1 MVSRLPSLIALR
13 AFEAVSRHLSFTRAA
28 VELNLT
34 QTAVSHQI
42 RSLEEH
48 LGAQLFIRKR
58 NSIQLTELAVE
69 YYHAI
74 QGSLAEIA
82 IATERA
88 TQFDR
93 DSTLTIASSQAFAM
107 KVLFPR
113 LDEFRRLHPE
123 INLQTKA
130 VLSYEGLTRH
140 EYDAAIR
147 YGSGTSWT
155 GWISER
161 LTTEEMFPV
170 CSPRLRKQHRLR
182 QPEDL
187 SAHTAIRSSSPVLR
201 DEWPAWLA
209 LAAIPHLRFK
219 NEIVCDL
226 IFFSMQAALDG
237 LGVAMGRRS
246 LVSRD
251 LASGKLIEPFKIRL
265 PTASG
270 FFVLSSP
277 EKAKLQKVKLFRMWL
292 VNALKDMR

>member
-1 MVSRLPSLIALR
+1 M
-13 AFEAVSRHLSFTRAA
+13 SFTRAA
-28 VELNLT
+28 LELNLT

-69 YYHAI
+69 YLNAI
-74 QGSLAEIA
+74 QASLAEIA
-82 IATERA
+82 MATERA
-88 TQFDR
+88 RHFDR
-93 DSTLTIASSQAFAM
+93 DNTLTIASSQAFAM

-123 INLQTKA
+123 IKLETKA

-147 YGSGTSWT
+147 YGSAN
-155 GWISER
+155 GWSGWVSER

-170 CSPRLRKQHRLR
+170 CSPKLRKKHRLKR
-182 QPEDL
+182 PEDL
-187 SAHTAIRSSSPVLR
+187 SLHDVIRSSSPVLR

-209 LAAIPHLRFK
+209 RADIPHLHFK

-226 IFFSMQAALDG
+226 IFFSLQAAIDG

-251 LASGKLIEPFKIRL
+251 IESGKLVEPFRIRL
-265 PTASG
+265 ETTSG
-270 FFVLSSP
+270 FFLLSSP
-277 EKAKLQKVKLFRMWL
+277 KKAKLPKVALFRNWL
-292 VNALKDMR
+292 MNALKDMR